1 MLKKDNLKF
10 GMLLGF
16 IAPLLSLVIYYF
28 VKFFPTFSV
37 KDFLNFIIYNKNQV
51 TAISVPC
58 LVLNI
63 ALFTYYINTHRDQT
77 AKGIFATTLVFAIVS
92 LMFKYLLYK

>member
-1 MLKKDNLKF
+1 MFKKDNLRF

-16 IAPLLSLVIYYF
+16 IAPLLSLIIYYF
-28 VKFFPTFSV
+28 VKFRAYSFL
-37 KDFLNFIIYNKNQV
+37 DFLEFVGSNKNQI

-63 ALFTYYINTHRDQT
+63 ALFTFYINTRRDKT
-77 AKGIFATTLVFAIVS
+77 AKGIFAITLIYAIAS
-92 LMFKYLLYK
+92 LLLKFIL

>member
-1 MLKKDNLKF
+1 MFKKDNLRF

-16 IAPLLSLVIYYF
+16 IAPLLSLIIYYF
-28 VKFFPTFSV
+28 VKFSAYTFL
-37 KDFLNFIIYNKNQV
+37 DFLQFVGSNKNQI

-63 ALFTYYINTHRDQT
+63 ALFTFYINTRRDKT
-77 AKGIFATTLVFAIVS
+77 AKGVFAIT
-92 LMFKYLLYK
+92 LIYAIAALLLKFIL